1 MDGRVYPAQAVS
13 PSTNMLPPHGS
24 PSPGHSRPPQQQSP
38 LNVAIPQHQ
47 PQQQQPSQQPSPTM
61 FQQPRMLPPYTPPQ
75 SQQFTQ
81 NLPNIGEYQI
91 ILDSIIKNT
100 LT

>member
-13 PSTNMLPPHGS
+13 PSANMLPPHGS

-38 LNVAIPQHQ
+38 LNVGAQQ
-47 PQQQQPSQQPSPTM
+47 QQQQQQPPSTV

-75 SQQFTQ
+75 QFSQ
-81 NLPNIGEYQI
+81 NLPNIG
-91 ILDSIIKNT
+91 N
-100 LT
+100 